1 MLGYS
6 SEQEKRQYQGKLH
19 KMTMVE
25 TDRLPYLLPLA
36 EGYPYMITSNIDVAD
51 GLVNGSISVLRHIE
65 RQQSNVD
72 DKSAE
77 AGPLTS
83 TIWPA
88 AREEIVTLWFEF
100 PEETT
105 GTTAKVQCR
114 PHVQSKPNT
123 LSTNWVP
130 VYKKIVNITLTK
142 TIKCKRKQFPCV
154 PACAITIHKSQG
166 GTFAV
171 IVYKYHPSN
180 RNSWCTWR

>member
-1 MLGYS
+1 
-6 SEQEKRQYQGKLH
+6 
-19 KMTMVE
+19 MTILQKQDHRPV
-25 TDRLPYLLPLA
+25 P
-36 EGYPYMITSNIDVAD
+36 TS
-51 GLVNGSISVLRHIE
+51 
-65 RQQSNVD
+65 
-72 DKSAE
+72 
-77 AGPLTS
+77 
-83 TIWPA
+83 PA

-105 GTTAKVQCR
+105 GTTATVKCR

-123 LSTNWVP
+123 LSPNWVP

-171 IVYKYHPSN
+171 IVYKYSSKQPQQLAELRGRAPN
-180 RNSWCTWR
+180 VCCWFTQYCTISDVMSLTYF